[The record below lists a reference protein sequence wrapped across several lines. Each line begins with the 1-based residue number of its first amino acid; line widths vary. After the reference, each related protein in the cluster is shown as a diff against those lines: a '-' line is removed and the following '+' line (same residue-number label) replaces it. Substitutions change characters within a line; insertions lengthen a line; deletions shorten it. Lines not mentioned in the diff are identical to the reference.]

1 MKKLLD
7 ILDSFAPT
15 IACLMCVGIFIGT
28 FAVLNVTTRPEMMT
42 VALELPARKSEVIM
56 WDIIGDEFPPPPA
69 WYNDHEANI
78 VYYDEPGIFS
88 NQRTYSKEEHIC
100 MAKNIYFEARNE
112 SIQGQILVALV
123 TIQRVED
130 PRWPSDVCGVVY
142 DNKQFSW
149 YSDGLSDNPKNKRK
163 FVRSLLVASA
173 ILSPDTSMEDFTYN
187 ATHYHADYVNPR
199 WAQHM
204 IRLVKVDTHIAYR
217 EELEPSVSL

>member
-1 MKKLLD
+1 MKKLDD
-7 ILDSFAPT
+7 IVLALTF
-15 IACLMCVGIFIGT
+15 IGIFAIGIAT
-28 FAVLNVTTRPEMMT
+28 YAVLNVTTRPEMIT

-69 WYNDHEANI
+69 WYTDYESEV
-78 VYYDEPGIFS
+78 VYYDEPGIFT
-88 NQRTYSKEEHIC
+88 NQRSYSKEEHVC

-130 PRWPSDVCGVVY
+130 PRWPNDICGVVY

-149 YSDGLSDNPKNKRK
+149 YSDGLSDNPKHKRK
-163 FVRSLLVASA
+163 FIQSLLVTSA
-173 ILSPDTSMEDFTYN
+173 ILSPDTSMEDFTHN
-187 ATHYHADYVNPR
+187 ATHYHADYVNPK
-199 WAQHM
+199 WAKHM

-217 EELEPSVSL
+217 EETETRVSL

>member
-1 MKKLLD
+1 MKKLDD
-7 ILDSFAPT
+7 IV
-15 IACLMCVGIFIGT
+15 IALTFIGIFAIGIAT
-28 FAVLNVTTRPEMMT
+28 YAVLNVTTRPEMIT

-56 WDIIGDEFPPPPA
+56 WDIIGDEFPPPPD
-69 WYNDHEANI
+69 WYTDYEAEVI
-78 VYYDEPGIFS
+78 YYDEPGIFT
-88 NQRTYSKEEHIC
+88 NQRSYSKEEHIC

-130 PRWPSDVCGVVY
+130 PRWPNDVCGVVY

-149 YSDGLSDNPKNKRK
+149 YSDGLSDNPKHKRK
-163 FVRSLLVASA
+163 FGRSLLIASA
-173 ILSPDTSMEDFTYN
+173 ILSPDTSMVDFTYD
-187 ATHYHADYVNPR
+187 ATHYHADYVKPK

-217 EELEPSVSL
+217 EETETRVSL